1 MNSSASRW
9 LPLTGILTVL
19 IITGGILLGEPPD
32 ASNPPQEIVDWY
44 VDNKDTLQ
52 YGTIAFV
59 VALILFVT
67 FASYLRSVLDR
78 GEGSTGISSL
88 IAFGGAVVFA
98 VGGAIDATIQF
109 AITEA
114 VDHLEPTQIQ
124 TLQALWDNDWVPL
137 QLGITMFIL
146 ASGLSI
152 VRHKSLPVWLGWIAV
167 IVGVA
172 GLTPVGFVAFLATG
186 AWIIVV
192 GVMLLISER
201 RASTPVVE

>member
-19 IITGGILLGEPPD
+19 MITGGILLGEPPD
-32 ASNPPQEIVDWY
+32 ASNPPKEIVDFY
-44 VDNKDTLQ
+44 VDNGDKLQ
-52 YGTIAFV
+52 YGTIGFV
-59 VALILFVT
+59 IALILFVT
-67 FASYLRSVLDR
+67 FASYLRTVLDR

-88 IAFGGAVVFA
+88 VAVGGAVVFA

-109 AITEA
+109 AIIEA
-114 VDHLEPTQIQ
+114 VDDLDPTQIQ

-152 VRHKSLPVWLGWIAV
+152 VRHKSLPAWLGWIAIV
-167 IVGVA
+167 IGIA
-172 GLTPVGFVAFLATG
+172 GLTPVGFFAFLGTG
-186 AWIIVV
+186 VWIIVAS
-192 GVMLLISER
+192 VMLLIEEGK
-201 RASTPVVE
+201 ASAPVVE

>member
-1 MNSSASRW
+1 MNSSTTRW

-32 ASNPPQEIVDWY
+32 ASHPPQEIVDFY

-67 FASYLRSVLDR
+67 FASYLRTVLDR
-78 GEGSTGISSL
+78 GAGSTGISSL
-88 IAFGGAVVFA
+88 IAFGGAVIFA

-114 VDHLEPTQIQ
+114 VDHLDPTQIQ

-137 QLGITMFIL
+137 QLGITTFIL

-152 VRHKSLPVWLGWIAV
+152 VRHRSLPVWLGWVAIV
-167 IVGVA
+167 IGVA
-172 GLTPVGFVAFLATG
+172 GLTPVGFFAFLGTG
-186 AWIIVV
+186 LWIIVT
-192 GVMLLISER
+192 GVVLLIEEGK
-201 RASTPVVE
+201 ASAPVVE